1 MRKRVLARIFK
12 VRIHWRKHINK
23 LVSVA
28 LLRVSASVIT
38 RFRKRYHEIPQA
50 LSHDS
55 ASGNMRFLTETYR
68 KVVRFRRIR
77 SHGNMNKRHVSATGN
92 TC

>member
-38 RFRKRYHEIPQA
+38 RFRKRYHEIPLA
-50 LSHDS
+50 ETCVSLRKRTEKWSGSVVS
-55 ASGNMRFLTETYR
+55 AATET
-68 KVVRFRRIR
+68 
-77 SHGNMNKRHVSATGN
+77 
-92 TC
+92 